1 MKVFVTGATG
11 YVGSALIHELIG
23 AGHQVLG
30 LARSEE
36 TAQKLTAIGVEVHR
50 GSLTDLDSLRRG
62 AAASDGVIH
71 TAYNHDFS
79 AYATAGET
87 DRQAVEALG
96 RALIGSNRPFVI
108 TSGVTV
114 LTPGRIATET
124 DPLDPNT
131 ASAPRI
137 PSEEVMEVLATQGV
151 RTSVVRLAPSVH
163 GEGDYGFVPTLINIA
178 RDKGVS
184 AYISDGT
191 NRWPAVH
198 RLDAVRLF
206 RLALEKGTP
215 GAKYHG
221 VADEGIAVRDIATII
236 GQHLHLPIVSKAADE
251 AADHFGWI
259 GAFLSVDC
267 PASSA
272 RTQQQLGWHPSQP
285 SLIAD
290 LDLGHYFEEKEHGQ
304 LRG

>member
-1 MKVFVTGATG
+1 MKIFVTGATG
-11 YVGSALIHELIG
+11 YIGSALIEELTR
-23 AGHQVLG
+23 AGHQVIG
-30 LARSEE
+30 LARSKES
-36 TAQKLTAIGVEVHR
+36 AQKLAAVGIEAHI
-50 GSLTDLDSLRRG
+50 GSLTDVDSLRRG

-96 RALIGSNRPFVI
+96 SALIGSDRPLVI

-114 LTPGRIATET
+114 LTPGRLAAET
-124 DPLDPNT
+124 DALDPKA

-137 PSEEVMEVLATQGV
+137 PSEEVMQALALQGG
-151 RTSVVRLAPSVH
+151 RTSVVRLSPSVH
-163 GEGDYGFVPTLINIA
+163 GEGDYGFVPTLIGIA
-178 RDKGVS
+178 REKGVS
-184 AYISDGT
+184 AYIGEGT

-198 RLDAVRLF
+198 RLDAVGLF
-206 RLALEKGTP
+206 RLALEKGTA
-215 GAKYHG
+215 GSIFHG
-221 VADEGIAVRDIATII
+221 VADEGVPVRDLAAII
-236 GQHLHLPIVSKAADE
+236 GQHLHLPVVSKSAEE

-272 RTQQQLGWHPSQP
+272 LTRQQLGWQPSQP
-285 SLIAD
+285 SLLAD
-290 LDLGHYFEEKEHGQ
+290 LAQGHYFEGRERGQ

>member
-11 YVGSALIHELIG
+11 YIGSALIQELIG

-96 RALIGSNRPFVI
+96 SALIGSNRPFVI

-114 LTPGRIATET
+114 LTPGRIAIET
-124 DPLDPNT
+124 DPLDANA

-163 GEGDYGFVPTLINIA
+163 GEGDYGFVPTLISIA

-184 AYISDGT
+184 AYIGDGA

-272 RTQQQLGWHPSQP
+272 LTQQQLGWHPSQP
-285 SLIAD
+285 SLVAD
-290 LDLGHYFEEKEHGQ
+290 LDLGHYFEEMEHGQ

>member
-1 MKVFVTGATG
+1 MKIFVTGATG
-11 YVGSALIHELIG
+11 YIGSALIQELIG

-36 TAQKLTAIGVEVHR
+36 TAQQLAAVGVEAHR
-50 GSLTDLDSLRRG
+50 GSLNDLDSLRQG

-87 DRQAVEALG
+87 DRQAVAALG
-96 RALIGSNRPFVI
+96 SALIGSDRPFVI
-108 TSGVTV
+108 TSGITV
-114 LTPGRIATET
+114 LTPGRIATEN
-124 DPLDPNT
+124 DPLDPKA

-137 PSEEVMEVLATQGV
+137 PSEQVVQALATQGV
-151 RTSVVRLAPSVH
+151 RTSVVRLSPSVH
-163 GEGDYGFVPTLINIA
+163 GEGDYGFIPTLIGIA
-178 RDKGVS
+178 RQKGVS
-184 AYISDGT
+184 AYVGEGT

-198 RLDAVRLF
+198 RLDAVQLF

-215 GAKYHG
+215 GAKFHG
-221 VADEGIAVRDIATII
+221 VADEGIPVRDIAALI
-236 GQHLHLPIVSKAADE
+236 GQHLNLPVVSKPAEE

-267 PASSA
+267 PASSKL
-272 RTQQQLGWHPSQP
+272 TQQQLGWHPGHP
-285 SLIAD
+285 SLLAD
-290 LDLGHYFEEKEHGQ
+290 LKQGHYFEEKEHGQ

>member
-1 MKVFVTGATG
+1 MKIFVTGATG
-11 YVGSALIHELIG
+11 YIGSALIQELIS
-23 AGHQVLG
+23 AGHQVIG

-36 TAQKLTAIGVEVHR
+36 SAQKLIAIGIEAHL
-50 GSLTDLDSLRRG
+50 GTLTDLDSLRRG
-62 AAASDGVIH
+62 AAAADGVIH

-96 RALIGSNRPFVI
+96 SALVGSDRPFVI

-114 LTPGRIATET
+114 LTPGRVATET
-124 DPLDPNT
+124 DPLDYNA

-137 PSEEVMEVLATQGV
+137 PSEEVMQALATQGV
-151 RTSVVRLAPSVH
+151 RTSVVRLSPSVH
-163 GEGDYGFVPTLINIA
+163 GEGDYGFIPTLINIA
-178 RDKGVS
+178 REKGVS
-184 AYISDGT
+184 AYIGEGS

-198 RLDAVRLF
+198 RLDAVQLF
-206 RLALEKGTP
+206 RLALEKGTA
-215 GAKYHG
+215 GAKFHG
-221 VADEGIAVRDIATII
+221 VADEGVPTRDIATMI
-236 GQHLHLPIVSKAADE
+236 GQHLNLPVVSKAAAE

-267 PASSA
+267 PASSIL
-272 RTQQQLGWHPSQP
+272 TQQQLGWHPTQL
-285 SLIAD
+285 SLLAD
-290 LDLGHYFEEKEHGQ
+290 LDQGHYFDGLEKGQ